1 MTAAS
6 QPSIEDLVLGGI
18 PGLTKVH
25 FHNPFLAYE
34 NGEDF
39 IKFFHDAAADRI
51 DPFILVIEGSIP
63 NEKNKAE
70 GYWASFGTDKKTG
83 QPITTCE

>member
-1 MTAAS
+1 MTASS

-18 PGLTKVH
+18 PGIPKVH

-39 IKFFHDAAADRI
+39 IKIFHDAATDRI
-51 DPFILVIEGSIP
+51 DPFILVIEGSYP
-63 NEKNKAE
+63 KREKQSGRLLGFVRYRQE
-70 GYWASFGTDKKTG
+70 DRPTDHDV
-83 QPITTCE
+83 